1 MDPQLQEAAK
11 QIADAVERRL
21 VARLSDRFDAF
32 EERLESRFGTFE
44 HRVDGLV
51 AMRLGEA
58 ETRLAEGAKAH
69 AEELRDLVK
78 LAAEGY
84 GATLESIDRRLDRLE
99 KKVDN
104 GFADQ
109 ARVLRQHT
117 SEINTVKYQLAPR
130 RSPRK

>member
-1 MDPQLQEAAK
+1 MDAQ
-11 QIADAVERRL
+11 
-21 VARLSDRFDAF
+21 
-32 EERLESRFGTFE
+32 
-44 HRVDGLV
+44 
-51 AMRLGEA
+51 
-58 ETRLAEGAKAH
+58 
-69 AEELRDLVK
+69 AEELIRKTADAIADQIEHRMNVHFERMSDLVK
-78 LAAEGY
+78 RSADGY